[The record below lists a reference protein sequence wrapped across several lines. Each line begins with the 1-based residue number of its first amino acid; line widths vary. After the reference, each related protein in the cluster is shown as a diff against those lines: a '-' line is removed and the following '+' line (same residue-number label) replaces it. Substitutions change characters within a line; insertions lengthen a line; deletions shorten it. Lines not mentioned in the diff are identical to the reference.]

1 MTDVAS
7 IIPLHAVSTYEYD
20 ALQDCWSWASP
31 IPVLQY
37 ATDGSP
43 LTTEQLLAF
52 VHPDDREPTLAQF
65 LGLLQDRT
73 PYSCLYR
80 LVDSAGVA
88 HPVVNVGTPVVEGDE
103 VTALRGFVVDLTAPL
118 GAHARSAVA
127 AMLPVGAVV
136 DQATGALMLAFGVD
150 AEIAYRLLTG
160 YASRAGAPVHG
171 LAADI
176 VDGLASVPVTGP
188 EVAEALIDL
197 LESSVARIPLAEDV
211 TPA

>member
-1 MTDVAS
+1 MTDGAS
-7 IIPLHAVSTYEYD
+7 LIPLHAVTTYEYD
-20 ALQDCWSWASP
+20 ALRDRWTWSSP

-43 LTTEQLLAF
+43 LTTEELLAF

-65 LGLLQDRT
+65 LGLMQDRT

-80 LVDSAGVA
+80 LVDNEGAA
-88 HPVVNVGTPVVEGDE
+88 HAVVNVGTPVVEGDD

-118 GAHARSAVA
+118 GLHARSAVA

-160 YASRAGAPVHG
+160 YATRSGAPVHG

-188 EVAEALIDL
+188 EVAEAIIDL
-197 LESSVARIPLAEDV
+197 LEASVDRTSLVEDA

>member
-1 MTDVAS
+1 MTDGAS

-127 AMLPVGAVV
+127 AMLPAKRAAIIVV
-136 DQATGALMLAFGVD
+136 
-150 AEIAYRLLTG
+150 RLLRRVP
-160 YASRAGAPVHG
+160 ASLMSFAMSLSLVWGWGSP
-171 LAADI
+171 
-176 VDGLASVPVTGP
+176 
-188 EVAEALIDL
+188 
-197 LESSVARIPLAEDV
+197 
-211 TPA
+211 